1 MPISEHVLQG
11 RFWGRVGSIVLAAMS
26 WAFSPGFPAVPSPAQ
41 ERKPFVLGEVATIHS
56 KILGEDRPL
65 FIYTHPAYN
74 EDQSRYPVAYVLDGE
89 WNFRHTSGVI
99 DLMSSREVIPWMI
112 VVGIPNIDRDKDL
125 SPSPVK
131 SLPRGGG
138 APAFRRFLREEVFP
152 YVEAHYRT
160 EPFRLLIGHS
170 LAGLFTVDTLLTEPE
185 LFNAYLAVSPY
196 LIWDDGRYLGAALK
210 KRVEP
215 RRGRTFFSAQL
226 GDEPELRPAFERLAK
241 DLGQAASLDCH
252 FRVIADRDHETVFFG
267 AVERGLFD
275 IFPDW
280 RLPPGAAAA
289 GLEGIRR
296 HYAGLTARYG
306 YEIKPVYFVVVMIG
320 EDFLDRSEV
329 DEAIRILRY
338 AAGLNPD
345 LPQAYLGLGAGYR
358 RKGMVEEAIGS
369 YEKALRLSPGDRE
382 AQDALKALKEKKSGF
397 PE

>member
-1 MPISEHVLQG
+1 MG
-11 RFWGRVGSIVLAAMS
+11 FIVLALMS
-26 WAFSPGFPAVPSPAQ
+26 GAVWPGFPAAARRTQ
-41 ERKPFVLGEVATIHS
+41 DGKPFVLGEIVTLHS

-65 FIYTHPAYN
+65 WIYTHPAYD
-74 EDQSRYPVAYVLDGE
+74 EDQGRYPVAYVLDGE

-112 VVGIPNIDRDKDL
+112 VVGIPNVDRDKDL
-125 SPSPVK
+125 SPSPIR

-152 YVEAHYRT
+152 YVETHYRT

-170 LAGLFTVDTLLTEPE
+170 LAGLFTVDTLLAEPE

-196 LIWDDGRYLGAALK
+196 LIWDDDRYLDAAL
-210 KRVEP
+210 RSRAAP
-215 RRGRTFFSAQL
+215 PRGRTFFSAHL
-226 GDEPELRPAFERLAK
+226 GDEPGLRPAFERLAGS
-241 DLGQAASLDCH
+241 LGRTPSLDSH
-252 FRVIADRDHETVFFG
+252 FHVVADRDHETVFFG

-280 RLPPGAAAA
+280 RLPPESAAA
-289 GLEGIRR
+289 GLDGIRK
-296 HYAGLTARYG
+296 HSESLTARYG

-320 EDFLDRSEV
+320 EGFLERAEV

-338 AAGLNPD
+338 AVGLNAD
-345 LPQAYLGLGAGYR
+345 LPHAYLGLGACYR

-382 AQDALKALKEKKSGF
+382 AREALEGLKKGKGEAGRILSRRIS
-397 PE
+397 